1 MVKDTRGTVAAM
13 LSSAP
18 ALTPVPDSPRSVPRQ
33 PVVDR
38 PADNLDDSDLEAF
51 ELEADAPLV
60 RPRRRKNVEY
70 QTVRINKP
78 TARILRAQW
87 LRARQVDPLLSYT
100 EFSTIIVQTGL
111 TALRDRMQDDA

>member
-18 ALTPVPDSPRSVPRQ
+18 ALTPVPDRPRSVPRE

-60 RPRRRKNVEY
+60 RPQYPSVRPALPLAMRSARKGASPC
-70 QTVRINKP
+70 R
-78 TARILRAQW
+78 
-87 LRARQVDPLLSYT
+87 
-100 EFSTIIVQTGL
+100 
-111 TALRDRMQDDA
+111 